1 MIRKQLTKNSACYY
15 YNIVATFDIETTT
28 IEPNYTIKIVNKKK
42 NKTKNINIRIEET
55 LLNEFKNTCEVNLQN
70 PSKVIRSLVKEY
82 INKSNMTS

>member
-1 MIRKQLTKNSACYY
+1 MQQKR
-15 YNIVATFDIETTT
+15 
-28 IEPNYTIKIVNKKK
+28 NKPKD
-42 NKTKNINIRIEET
+42 KTKNINIRIEET